1 MRFDVISLFPDLIEN
16 ALKHGITGRA
26 LKDSKVILGTLDPR
40 RFANKPDGR
49 LDDRPYGGGSGMVMQ
64 AAPLIKAIK
73 KAKKNSKNPYV
84 VYMSPQ
90 GKVFDQ
96 NKVKEF
102 AKKEHLIIVC
112 GRYEGIDQRVLDTE
126 IDEESS
132 VGDFVL
138 SGGEIPSLVLIDA
151 ISRFLE
157 GVVGDPKSV
166 ETDTFSNGLLKYPQY
181 TRPELSEF
189 GDVPKVL
196 LSGDHKLIKRWQL
209 KQSLLKTRKNRP
221 DLLKNRDF
229 SEEEEEIMKEI
240 IREDES

>member
-221 DLLKNRDF
+221 DLLKDRDF

>member
-1 MRFDVISLFPDLIEN
+1 MKFDVVTLFPELIMDSVN
-16 ALKHGITGRA
+16 HGITSRA
-26 LKDSKVILGTLDPR
+26 LKDKKISLKTYNPR
-40 RFANKPDGR
+40 LFSNRKGGQI
-49 LDDRPYGGGSGMVMQ
+49 DDHPFGGGPGMLMQ
-64 AAPLIKAIK
+64 AEPVIQALKE
-73 KAKKNSKNPYV
+73 AKKNSSNPYTI
-84 VYMSPQ
+84 YMTPQ
-90 GKVFDQ
+90 GKPFNQ
-96 NKVKEF
+96 SKAIEF
-102 AKKEHLIIVC
+102 SKKEHLVILC
-112 GRYEGIDQRVLDTE
+112 GRYEGVDQRIIDTE

-166 ETDTFSNGLLKYPQY
+166 ETDTFSNGLIKYPQY

-229 SEEEEEIMKEI
+229 SEEEEDIMEEI

>member
-1 MRFDVISLFPDLIEN
+1 M
-16 ALKHGITGRA
+16 
-26 LKDSKVILGTLDPR
+26 
-40 RFANKPDGR
+40 
-49 LDDRPYGGGSGMVMQ
+49 
-64 AAPLIKAIK
+64 
-73 KAKKNSKNPYV
+73 
-84 VYMSPQ
+84 
-90 GKVFDQ
+90 
-96 NKVKEF
+96 
-102 AKKEHLIIVC
+102 C
-112 GRYEGIDQRVLDTE
+112 GRYEGVDQRIIDTE

-196 LSGDHKLIKRWQL
+196 LSGDHKMIKRWQL

-221 DLLKNRDF
+221 DLLKDRDF